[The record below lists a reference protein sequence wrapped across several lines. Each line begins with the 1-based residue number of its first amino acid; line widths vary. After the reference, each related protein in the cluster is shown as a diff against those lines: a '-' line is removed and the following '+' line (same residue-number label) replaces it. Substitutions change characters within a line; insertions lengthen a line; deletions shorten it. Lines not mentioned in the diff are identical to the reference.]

1 MTMEK
6 MTKEAPPREAFS
18 YDGKVSHLVGDLIT
32 ALGEDPSREGLVRTP
47 DRVSRMY
54 DELLAGY
61 RTDVNALVNGALFE
75 SEYDDIVVVN
85 NIEFM
90 SLCEHHLL
98 PFYGRAHVAYL
109 PQGKIIG
116 LSKIPRIV
124 DMFARRLQVQ
134 ERMTVEIAR
143 TVDEILSPR
152 GVAVL
157 VEGEHMCA
165 RIRGVKKAG
174 LRMITRKYLGA
185 FTTNAQAARDF
196 LRMVRDNGVGR

>member
-1 MTMEK
+1 MTMEN
-6 MTKEAPPREAFS
+6 MTKAAPSRETFS

-32 ALGEDPSREGLVRTP
+32 ALGEDPLRAGLERTP
-47 DRVSRMY
+47 ERVSRMY
-54 DELLAGY
+54 DELLSGY
-61 RTDVNALVNGALFE
+61 RTDMNALVNGALFE

-85 NIEFM
+85 NIEFT

-98 PFYGRAHVAYL
+98 PFYGTAHVAYL
-109 PQGKIIG
+109 PNGKIIG

-143 TVDEILSPR
+143 AIDEILAPR

-165 RIRGVKKAG
+165 RIRGVKKAE
-174 LRMITRKYLGA
+174 LRMTTRKYLGA
-185 FTTNAQAARDF
+185 FTTDAHAAHDF
-196 LRMVRDNGVGR
+196 LRMARRRA